1 MDSYISNNKG
11 SINRNINNEN
21 INGRILFKSYNS
33 LNNNNIE
40 YINQRYDQKYTSLLN
55 KLSLLISKFCSILK
69 KLINDISN
77 ISITLG
83 NQTIYSKSLLL
94 DMNKNDEKYFQLND
108 RIEMINDTKKLL
120 DNNLSITN
128 NNLNIFISEVKK
140 KIEEFKK
147 IRNQKI
153 CKIYHMNSN
162 NKHSINSTSQDEINN
177 EYNCYLKSNSK
188 DIYSNDLLNNYQLN
202 NNKKSNT
209 SDNFMHN
216 LKKNYFN
223 SINSDNDSYFNCKSD
238 ENIFKENNNNNYKHL
253 SPKPAL

>member
-33 LNNNNIE
+33 LNNNNID

-140 KIEEFKK
+140 K
-147 IRNQKI
+147 
-153 CKIYHMNSN
+153 
-162 NKHSINSTSQDEINN
+162 
-177 EYNCYLKSNSK
+177 LKNSK
-188 DIYSNDLLNNYQLN
+188 
-202 NNKKSNT
+202 K
-209 SDNFMHN
+209 
-216 LKKNYFN
+216 
-223 SINSDNDSYFNCKSD
+223 
-238 ENIFKENNNNNYKHL
+238 
-253 SPKPAL
+253 